1 MVEEAERTTVDKV
14 LKMKTRGLPQP
25 AQVAIPYSGIAAFK
39 KVAKK
44 LNLMDDEKSG
54 VPRTGYNGIV
64 ETWLQDLKV
73 FIVPE

>member
-1 MVEEAERTTVDKV
+1 MVGDAERKTVEEV
-14 LKMKTRGLPQP
+14 LKMTTRGLPQP
-25 AQVAIPYSGIAAFK
+25 AQVAIPYSGMAAFK
-39 KVAKK
+39 KIAKK

-54 VPRTGYNGIV
+54 VLRTGYKGIV